1 MSVDP
6 NQIIWEDEE
15 NEIEK
20 ILMKDFCRL
29 RDIAKSDTN
38 GMVALGDVFLKMKFK
53 GHLFYEPF
61 INGFYISSEW
71 MGLLGEECRD
81 PFERSQK
88 LALELY
94 SEAANQNNVFAIVR
108 ISELLISNESRR
120 KNNQSLLP
128 DVEKFAKKCN
138 ITIDKAYTT
147 INEFYDFDANP
158 NPALYTPSSL
168 LKISKDPL
176 KLPNN
181 SIVYVM
187 GTYSTHKFI
196 LDKVIEVHFV
206 HNQEIYRGY
215 LSDMDTE
222 LKIKVPGEIDIELNN
237 YQEIRIC
244 AFLNRNGSEPE
255 LNVISLFD
263 KLNY

>member
-6 NQIIWEDEE
+6 HQLIWEAEE
-15 NEIEK
+15 DEIEK
-20 ILMKDFCRL
+20 ILMKDFSRL

-38 GMVALGDVFLKMKFK
+38 GMVALGDVFLKMEFK
-53 GHLFYEPF
+53 GHRFYEPF

-71 MGLLGEECRD
+71 IGILGEECRN
-81 PFERSQK
+81 PFERGLK

-94 SEAANQNNVFAIVR
+94 SEAANQNNVFAKVR
-108 ISELLISNESRR
+108 ICELLTSNENRR

-128 DVEKFAKKCN
+128 DVEKLAEKYN

-147 INEFYDFDANP
+147 INEFYDIDANP

-168 LKISKDPL
+168 LKISKEPL
-176 KLPNN
+176 KIPNN

-187 GTYSTHKFI
+187 GTYSTHKSI

-215 LSDMDTE
+215 ISDMDTE
-222 LKIKVPGEIDIELNN
+222 LEIKVPGLINEELNN

-244 AFLNRNGSEPE
+244 ALLNWNRSEPE

-263 KLNY
+263 KLSY